1 MQRCLK
7 CNRKFKYGELF
18 KKMYNAW
25 SEDYSTLTCS
35 KCNAH
40 HKPSKVTGIV
50 FSILLFTPTLV
61 FTNAYKYFGINRIL
75 FVVIWIILMVLLSP
89 IYARYG
95 LKDDKKND

>member
-7 CNRKFKYGELF
+7 CNNKFKYGELF

-25 SEDYSTLTCS
+25 SDDYSTLTCS

-50 FSILLFTPTLV
+50 FSVLLFTPTLV
-61 FTNAYKYFGINRIL
+61 FTNVYKYFGINRIL
-75 FVVIWIILMVLLSP
+75 FVVIWLILMVLLSP
-89 IYARYG
+89 IYVGYK
-95 LKDDKKND
+95 LKDNKKND